1 MTIAPRRCL
10 WIAGCYSFV
19 VMRTRNQI
27 LNGDGVSLV
36 EVLIA
41 VAILTT
47 IALGVA
53 QLIVMATAAT
63 SHARLHTMAVIL
75 AAAKMDELRSLAWT
89 FEPAGPGVPALPRS
103 DRDTDL
109 SQPGHPPGGRGLQSS
124 PAGTLVTNTPS
135 YVDFLDTHGRWVG
148 NDTTAPANAVF
159 VRRWSV
165 TPLPEDPDRTLVLHV
180 LVTTSADDQARAGG
194 WRRRSGT
201 EALLASARTRWAQ

>member
-1 MTIAPRRCL
+1 
-10 WIAGCYSFV
+10 
-19 VMRTRNQI
+19 MRTTNQI
-27 LNGDGVSLV
+27 LDADGVSLV

-53 QLIVMATAAT
+53 QLIAMATAAT
-63 SHARLHTMAVIL
+63 SRARLHAMAVIL

-89 FEPAGPGVPALPRS
+89 FEPTGPGVPALPRS

-109 SQPGHPPGGRGLQSS
+109 SRPGYPPGGRGLQPS
-124 PAGTLVTNTPS
+124 PAGTLATNTPQ
-135 YVDFLDTHGRWVG
+135 YVDFLDMHGRWVG
-148 NDTTAPANAVF
+148 NDTPAPATAVF

-165 TPLPEDPDRTLVLHV
+165 TPLSEDPDRTLVLHV
-180 LVTTSADDQARAGG
+180 LVAATAEDRARVGT

>member
-1 MTIAPRRCL
+1 
-10 WIAGCYSFV
+10 
-19 VMRTRNQI
+19 MRTRNRI
-27 LNGDGVSLV
+27 IDAGGVSLV

-53 QLIVMATAAT
+53 QLIAMATAAM
-63 SHARLHTMAVIL
+63 SRARVHTMAVIL

-89 FEPAGPGVPALPRS
+89 FEPTGLGVPALPRS

-109 SQPGHPPGGRGLQSS
+109 SRPDHPPGGRGLQPS
-124 PAGTLVTNTPS
+124 PAGTLATNTPA
-135 YVDFLDTHGRWVG
+135 YVDFLDASGRWVG
-148 NDTTAPANAVF
+148 NDTTTALATAVF

-165 TPLPEDPDRTLVLHV
+165 TPLSEDPDRTLVLHV
-180 LVTTSADDQARAGG
+180 LVTTTAEDRVRAGT

-201 EALLASARTRWAQ
+201 EALLASVRTRWAQ